1 MTGNMMTMNNLS
13 NTEDLLF
20 ARGFALFPNHA
31 NFSAS
36 VWDELTSWK
45 TQEINGHVLRHH
57 PGATVFV
64 SGNSTAAAVLV
75 GNAVNPFT
83 GEVEQAIVD
92 HFLSKE
98 DSMLEEGRLRK
109 EIIDYVD
116 QLTGRFQLFLIENGV
131 VCALCDATGL
141 APLFFY
147 QRSDDYFF
155 SSHSQL
161 LAEIV
166 GSERDKELQEII
178 DAAFYTVGRRHLP
191 GYKSP
196 FKGIELVG
204 ANVYLSSLLKKRIRI
219 FPREPLDKDSRTF
232 SEVVNDSADILKK
245 TADLYF
251 SSRSVLVSLSLGQDS
266 RISLSAF
273 HQWRQEIEAYSY
285 CGNPV
290 ETAEA
295 NNVHEF
301 SQKLGVQHHIIDIQ
315 SVSSDE
321 PNELASV
328 LDRSTAFLRKHKTT
342 ELKKLVAMQR
352 WFPQDAV
359 EIKGEASE
367 VGRATYSKRSGI
379 KNFPKLDARAMSN
392 LYKRVLYPRHLLKR
406 IDGYF
411 EEFKADGEFGFSSLG
426 YDDYD
431 LFFWEHRTAC
441 CVSLGMQD
449 HDIYHDSTAIMNNR
463 ILLNNFL
470 TPSFEDR
477 LDDKL
482 HQAVCEKLWPGVLD
496 TPTSQRTSM
505 KGRVKVL
512 AENVFFRINRF

>member
-1 MTGNMMTMNNLS
+1 MNNFS
-13 NTEDLLF
+13 NTEDMLF
-20 ARGFALFPNHA
+20 ARGFALYPGYA
-31 NFSAS
+31 DFSDI
-36 VWDELTSWK
+36 VWDELSAWK
-45 TQEINGHVLRHH
+45 MKEINGHILRHNAN
-57 PGATVFV
+57 ATVFV
-64 SGNSTAAAVLV
+64 SAHQTGAAVLV

-83 GEVEQAIVD
+83 GEVEQEIVD
-92 HFLSKE
+92 HFLAKE
-98 DSMLEEGRLRK
+98 NGMLEDGRLPT

-116 QLTGRFQLFLIENGV
+116 QLTGRFQIFLIENGV

-141 APLFFY
+141 APLYFF
-147 QRSDDYFF
+147 QRDDYFFF

-166 GSERDKELQEII
+166 GSERDKDIQEII
-178 DAAFYTVGRRHLP
+178 DAFFYTIGRRHLP

-196 FKGIELVG
+196 FKDIELVG

-219 FPREPLDKDSRTF
+219 FPREPLNKDRRSF
-232 SEVVNDSADILKK
+232 SEIVLDSADILKK

-251 SSRSVLVSLSLGQDS
+251 SSRPVLVSLSLGQDS

-273 HQWRQEIEAYSY
+273 HEWRHEIEAYSY
-285 CGNPV
+285 CGNSV

-295 NNVHEF
+295 NNGHEL
-301 SQKLGVQHHIIDIQ
+301 SKKLGVQHHIINIEE
-315 SVSSDE
+315 VSSDDV
-321 PNELASV
+321 NQLASV
-328 LDRSTAFLRKHKTT
+328 LDRTSAFMRKHKTT
-342 ELKKLVAMQR
+342 ELKKLVAMKC
-352 WFPQDAV
+352 WFPQDAL

-379 KNFPKLDARAMSN
+379 KKFPKLDVRAMSN

-411 EEFKADGEFGFSSLG
+411 EEFKSKGEFGFSPLG

-441 CVSLGMQD
+441 CVSLGLQD
-449 HDIYHDSTAIMNNR
+449 HDIYHDSSAIMNNR

-470 TPSFEDR
+470 LPDFDSR
-477 LDDKL
+477 LEDKL
-482 HQAVCEKLWPGVLD
+482 HRAVCEKLWPGILD
-496 TPTSQRTSM
+496 TPTSKRTSL
-505 KGRVKVL
+505 KERVKVL
-512 AENVFFRINRF
+512 AENVFFRVNRF

>member
-1 MTGNMMTMNNLS
+1 MTMDNITH
-13 NTEDLLF
+13 TEDMLF
-20 ARGFALFPNHA
+20 ARGFALYPHHA
-31 NFSAS
+31 NFSDV
-36 VWDELTSWK
+36 VWNELSAWK
-45 TQEINGHVLRHH
+45 TQEFSGYILRHH
-57 PGATVFV
+57 PNATVFCSV
-64 SGNSTAAAVLV
+64 HQTGSAVLV

-83 GEVEQAIVD
+83 GEVEQEIVN
-92 HFLSKE
+92 HLLAKE
-98 DSMLEEGRLRK
+98 TGMLKDGKLRD
-109 EIIDYVD
+109 ELIDYVD
-116 QLTGRFQLFLIENGV
+116 QLTGRFQLFFIENGV
-131 VCALCDATGL
+131 VCALCDATAL
-141 APLFFY
+141 APLYFFKHG
-147 QRSDDYFF
+147 DYLSF

-166 GSERDKELQEII
+166 GSARDENLQEII

-196 FKGIELVG
+196 YKSIELVG
-204 ANVYLSSLLKKRIRI
+204 ANVYFSSLLEQRVRI
-219 FPREPLDKDSRTF
+219 FPREPLNRSSKTF
-232 SEVVNDSADILKK
+232 SELVLDSADILKK

-273 HQWRQEIEAYSY
+273 HEWRPEIQSYSY
-285 CGNPV
+285 CGNV
-290 ETAEA
+290 DETAEA
-295 NNVHEF
+295 NNVHAF
-301 SQKLGVQHHIIDIQ
+301 AGKLGVKHHVIDTENIN
-315 SVSSDE
+315 SDE
-321 PNELASV
+321 VNELAGV
-328 LDRSTAFLRKHKTT
+328 LDRTTAYMRKHKTT
-342 ELKKLVAMQR
+342 ELKKLVAMKH
-352 WFPQDAV
+352 WFPQGAL

-379 KNFPKLDARAMSN
+379 KNFPELDVRAMSN

-411 EEFKADGEFGFSSLG
+411 EEFKREGEFGFSSLG

-441 CVSLGMQD
+441 CVSLGLQD

-470 TPSFEDR
+470 VPSFEDR
-477 LDDKL
+477 LEDKL

-496 TPTSQRTSM
+496 TPTSKRTSM